1 LYIGDIS
8 GISADAD
15 THQLAVAGT
24 AIISGGLTTTSV
36 VGEALTITNPSASSN
51 ATTTADI
58 GSGFSYARFIHGHH
72 LDCYTRGSNSGRTLY
87 LNYYANNGVRIGA
100 SQGKLGI
107 NTDPGDFQLDVKGS
121 GRFTGALSAS
131 NFPSSSDARLK
142 TEVASASLEECT
154 RLVKAV
160 TPYTY
165 KRIDMEGTPA
175 RIGYI
180 AQDWDRELTGGYR
193 CIMGVGEDANGPL
206 LALDYSR
213 LVPVLHGALLSALA
227 RIEALESRLQ

>member
-1 LYIGDIS
+1 MFIGDIT

-15 THQLAVAGT
+15 THQLAVAGA
-24 AIISGGLTTTSV
+24 AIISGGVRTTSV
-36 VGEALTITNPSASSN
+36 VGEALTITNPSSSSN
-51 ATTTADI
+51 LITSGEI
-58 GSGFSYARFIHGHH
+58 GSMFSFCRFVHGHH
-72 LDCYTRGSNSGRTLY
+72 IDCYTRGSNNGRTLY
-87 LNYYANNGVRIGA
+87 LNYYANSGVRITR
-100 SQGKLGI
+100 LGI
-107 NTDPGDFQLDVKGS
+107 NTDPAADVHLDVRGG
-121 GRFTGALSAS
+121 GRFSGSVNAT
-131 NFPSSSDARLK
+131 NFPSSSDSRLK
-142 TEVASASLEECT
+142 IEVASASLEECT

-160 TPYTY
+160 TPCTY
-165 KRIDMEGTPA
+165 KRRDMEGTPA